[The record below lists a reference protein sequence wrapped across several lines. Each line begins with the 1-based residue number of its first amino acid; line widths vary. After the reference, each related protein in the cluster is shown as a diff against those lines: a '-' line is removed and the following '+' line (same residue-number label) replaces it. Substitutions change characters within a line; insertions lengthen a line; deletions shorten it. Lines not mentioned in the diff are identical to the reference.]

1 MYLIIMR
8 ELIKIIKNRN
18 FPFRIMLVILILIP
32 VIYFKDFYIHIYYHF
47 SGTSLINTITQQWHI
62 VILNIALFLSFLI
75 PLSFRRRINWKEYG
89 LVTAFFVSLF
99 IEMYGIPLT
108 VFFASE
114 YFTGSGSEL
123 PNIVFAFRFLGVN
136 IGMTLAMIYGT
147 LLMIIGMLLIM
158 IGWITLYKNL
168 KENEIVTFGIYSYSR
183 HPQYFGF
190 ILIVMGWLIG
200 WPTILTVIFA
210 PILVYMYVRVCKI
223 EEKELS
229 ELKGYEEYRKEVPFF
244 V

>member
-1 MYLIIMR
+1 MENLIRM
-8 ELIKIIKNRN
+8 IKNRN
-18 FPFRIMLVILILIP
+18 FPFRIMLVVLIIIP
-32 VIYFKDFYIHIYYHF
+32 IVFVNDFYIHTYYHF
-47 SGTSLINTITQQWHI
+47 SGTLLSDTITHQWHI
-62 VILNIALFLSFLI
+62 VILNIVMFLSFLM
-75 PLSFRRRINWKEYG
+75 PLSFRRKINWKEYG

-108 VFFASE
+108 IFFASE
-114 YFTGSGSEL
+114 YFSGSGVEL
-123 PNIVFAFRFLGVN
+123 PNTVIAFRFLGVD

-147 LLMIIGMLLIM
+147 ILMLMGMSLII

-168 KENEIVTFGIYSYSR
+168 QKNEIVTKGIYSYSR

-190 ILIVMGWLIG
+190 ILIVIGWLVG

-229 ELKGYEEYRKEVPFF
+229 EIEEYEKYKKKVPFF
-244 V
+244 L

>member
-1 MYLIIMR
+1 MKK
-8 ELIKIIKNRN
+8 LIKIMKNKN
-18 FPFRIMLVILILIP
+18 FPFRTMLVILIIIP
-32 VIYFKDFYIHIYYHF
+32 IFYFQDFYIHIYYHF
-47 SGTSLINTITQQWHI
+47 SGTSLVNTITQQWHI

-75 PLSFRRRINWKEYG
+75 PLSFRRKINWKEYG

-114 YFTGSGSEL
+114 YFAGSGSEL
-123 PNIVFAFRFLGVN
+123 PNIVFAFSFLGVD

-147 LLMIIGMLLIM
+147 LLMLIGMILIIIG
-158 IGWITLYKNL
+158 WVTLYKNL
-168 KENEIVTFGIYSYSR
+168 KEDEIVTSGIYSYSR

-190 ILIVMGWLIG
+190 ILIVIGWLVG

-210 PILVYMYVRVCKI
+210 PILVFMYVRVCKI

-229 ELKGYEEYRKEVPFF
+229 DIEEYKDYKKEVPFF
-244 V
+244 I